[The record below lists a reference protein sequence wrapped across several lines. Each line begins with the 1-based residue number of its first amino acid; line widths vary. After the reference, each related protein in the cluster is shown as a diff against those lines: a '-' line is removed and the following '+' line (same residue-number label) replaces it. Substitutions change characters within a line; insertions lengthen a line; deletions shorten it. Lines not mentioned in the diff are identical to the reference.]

1 MITTVLQV
9 DGMACEH
16 CVKAVTRAVR
26 ALDGV
31 NAVQVSLPEHTVSI
45 EYNPTGSTIQQLKDA
60 IEEQGYDVVS

>member
-1 MITTVLQV
+1 MVTTVLHV
-9 DGMACEH
+9 EGMACEH
-16 CVKAVTRAVR
+16 CVKAVTRAVS

-45 EYNPTGSTIQQLKDA
+45 KHDPTGSTVQQMKDA